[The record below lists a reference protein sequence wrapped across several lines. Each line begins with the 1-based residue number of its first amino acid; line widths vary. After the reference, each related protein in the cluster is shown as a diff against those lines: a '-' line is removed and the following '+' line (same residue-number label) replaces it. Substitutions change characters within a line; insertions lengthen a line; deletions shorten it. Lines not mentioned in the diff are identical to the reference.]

1 MQVERIKKI
10 KLPNSLQ
17 TIEKYA
23 FARCLSLD
31 EISLPASIQKI
42 GIQAFIGCISL
53 RLVILPPKVEVENN
67 AFDLCKNVCN
77 KRNSK
82 VTLIAYILRLL
93 KVPFTNKN
101 LRGIFL
107 DSP

>member
-1 MQVERIKKI
+1 I

-53 RLVILPPKVEVENN
+53 RLVILPPKVEIENN
-67 AFDLCKNVCN
+67 AFDLCKNVVI
-77 KRNSK
+77 KEIQK
-82 VTLIAYILRLL
+82 
-93 KVPFTNKN
+93 
-101 LRGIFL
+101 
-107 DSP
+107 